1 LRERLLAIAGNS
13 FATKWADNPELQ
25 AVLGQ
30 AYAEMQLIDKAI
42 EAYTLALKAE
52 QAHAPIRVIEQLAN
66 LMARR
71 AAIEKAKRGDPKKE
85 INEAIALLMGL
96 PKLADG
102 GLTAERWSL
111 LGSCSK
117 RLAQVTSGD
126 ERIGALKEM
135 RRCYG
140 EAFRRK
146 EAGGKFDTYSLLNQ
160 LLADTLLGQL
170 GIAADDKE
178 PSIDLDGGLLRAENE
193 AQTLDNDDP
202 NFWNGVALADVA
214 LGRALLL
221 GQLDEKVQQ
230 QVIAAY
236 LRPWRRGASAL
247 QFSSVLEQMEF
258 LIDILASHP
267 ALGGATGAIVAQLRG
282 ATGVA

>member
-1 LRERLLAIAGNS
+1 
-13 FATKWADNPELQ
+13 
-25 AVLGQ
+25 
-30 AYAEMQLIDKAI
+30 MQLIDKAI

-52 QAHAPIRVIEQLAN
+52 QAQAPIRVIEQLAN

-71 AAIEKAKRGDPKKE
+71 AAIEKVKRGDPKKE

-96 PKLADG
+96 PELADG

-146 EAGGKFDTYSLLNQ
+146 EAGGKFDTYSQLNQ

-178 PSIDLDGGLLRAENE
+178 PSIDLDEGLLRAENE

-267 ALGGATGAIVAQLRG
+267 ALGGAISAIVAQLRG